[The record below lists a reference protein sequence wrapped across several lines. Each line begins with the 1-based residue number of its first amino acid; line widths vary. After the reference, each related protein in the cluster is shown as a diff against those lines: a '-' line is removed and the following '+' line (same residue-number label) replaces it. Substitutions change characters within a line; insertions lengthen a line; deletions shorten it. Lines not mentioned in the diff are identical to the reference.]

1 VREQLLRFLRVPP
14 EPEAPAGGNV
24 VVFRAA
30 PNFLRY
36 KIALWVIGQVGAIT
50 GLVFGLLTLRAM
62 ETRLDGF
69 IMTAAKAIELFG
81 WLALLVQIPVT
92 YLITRLDFELR
103 WYIVT
108 DRSLRIREGI
118 TRVTEKTMTF
128 VNIQNM
134 AIRQGPLQR
143 LLGISDL
150 EVRTAG
156 GGGSGSSESAKQ
168 HGEDLHVA
176 FFRGVDR
183 AAEIRDVIRERV
195 RRYRDAGLGDPDDPA
210 EEREESSVAA
220 ANQVLAEVKAL
231 RTVLAN
237 KA

>member
-1 VREQLLRFLRVPP
+1 MRDQLLRFLRVPP
-14 EPEAPAGGNV
+14 EPEAPAGGNA

-36 KIALWVIGQVGAIT
+36 KIALWVIGQIGAIT
-50 GLVFGLLTLRAM
+50 SLVFGLLTLRAM
-62 ETRLDGF
+62 ESHLDGY
-69 IMTAAKAIELFG
+69 IVALAKAIELFG

-134 AIRQGPLQR
+134 SIRQGPLQR
-143 LLGISDL
+143 MLGISDL

-156 GGGSGSSESAKQ
+156 GGGSGSAEGGKK

-183 AAEIRDVIRERV
+183 AAEIRDLIRERV
-195 RRYRDAGLGDPDDPA
+195 RRYRDAGLGDPDDPT
-210 EEREESSVAA
+210 EERPETSVAA
-220 ANQVLAEVKAL
+220 ANEVLAEVKAL
-231 RTVLAN
+231 RNLLAK

>member
-1 VREQLLRFLRVPP
+1 MRDQLLRFLRVPP
-14 EPEAPAGGNV
+14 EPEAPAGGNA

-36 KIALWVIGQVGAIT
+36 KIALWAIGQVGAIT
-50 GLVFGLLTLRAM
+50 GLVFGLLALRAM

-69 IMTAAKAIELFG
+69 IMTVAKAIELFG
-81 WLALLVQIPVT
+81 WLAILVQIPVT

-143 LLGISDL
+143 MLGISDL

-156 GGGSGSSESAKQ
+156 GGGSASAEGGKK

-195 RRYRDAGLGDPDDPA
+195 RRYRDAGLGDPDDPTEDRPEA
-210 EEREESSVAA
+210 SIAA
-220 ANQVLAEVKAL
+220 AREVLAEVKAL
-231 RTVLAN
+231 RNLLKGRT
-237 KA
+237 

>member
-14 EPEAPAGGNV
+14 EPEAPAGGNA

-36 KIALWVIGQVGAIT
+36 KIALWVIGQIGAIT

-69 IMTAAKAIELFG
+69 VMTVAKTIELFG
-81 WLALLVQIPVT
+81 WFALLVQIPVT

-143 LLGISDL
+143 MLGIADL

-156 GGGSGSSESAKQ
+156 GGGSGSSESGKQ
-168 HGEDLHVA
+168 QGEDLHVA

-195 RRYRDAGLGDPDDPA
+195 RRYRDAGLGDPDEPA
-210 EEREESSVAA
+210 EDREESSVAA
-220 ANQVLAEVKAL
+220 AHEVLAEVKAL
-231 RTVLAN
+231 RGILA
-237 KA
+237 K

>member
-1 VREQLLRFLRVPP
+1 EQLLRFLRVPP
-14 EPEAPAGGNV
+14 APESPAGGNA

-36 KIALWVIGQVGAIT
+36 KIALWGLGQVGAIT

-62 ETRLDGF
+62 ETRLDGLV
-69 IMTAAKAIELFG
+69 MTAAKMLELFG
-81 WLALLVQIPVT
+81 WLTLLVQIPLT

-143 LLGISDL
+143 LLGIADL

-156 GGGSGSSESAKQ
+156 GGGSGSPENAKK

-183 AAEIRDVIRERV
+183 APEIRDLIRERV

-210 EEREESSVAA
+210 EEREEGSIAA
-220 ANQVLAEVKAL
+220 AQEVLAEVKAL
-231 RTVLAN
+231 RGILA
-237 KA
+237 K

>member
-14 EPEAPAGGNV
+14 EPEAPAGGNAI
-24 VVFRAA
+24 VFRAGS
-30 PNFLRY
+30 NFLRY
-36 KIALWVIGQVGAIT
+36 KIALWAIGQVGAIT

-62 ETRLDGF
+62 ETHLDGY
-69 IMTAAKAIELFG
+69 IVTVAKAIELFG

-118 TRVTEKTMTF
+118 TSVTEKTMTF

-143 LLGISDL
+143 MLGISDL

-156 GGGSGSSESAKQ
+156 GGGSGSSEGGGKTR
-168 HGEDLHVA
+168 GEDLHVA

-195 RRYRDAGLGDPDDPA
+195 RRYRDAGLGDPDDPTV
-210 EEREESSVAA
+210 EPTESAVTAA
-220 ANQVLAEVKAL
+220 QQVLAEVKAL
-231 RTVLAN
+231 RRVLA
-237 KA
+237 K